1 MQRFNDQKSEL
12 EILTKTKQE
21 LISMIPVSDSA
32 NQIASQPAS
41 LALKQA
47 LDNIEGAQTKKQ
59 DIMRESVEYLANINV
74 IDDLMLVHQGQKTKE
89 DVFASIKDKFNEY
102 FKRITDQDALIQ
114 ASNKVIMEN
123 FPAFQKLK

>member
-1 MQRFNDQKSEL
+1 MYRTKVDQAGAQDQASMQRFNDQKAEL

-74 IDDLMLVHQGQKTKE
+74 IDDLMLVHQG
-89 DVFASIKDKFNEY
+89 
-102 FKRITDQDALIQ
+102 
-114 ASNKVIMEN
+114 
-123 FPAFQKLK
+123 